1 MKKQLATVF
10 ASFLFVSAVQ
20 ADDDYKHF
28 PSLDAPNTQIALCN
42 LATFNEKLAAIANK
56 KELTPE
62 DMVKVH
68 ELTYTLENAVMRL
81 QKDLDTIAVDL
92 EKVHKASERLDDQ
105 TIKNDGG
112 KYLKATGLL
121 LDPATCK

>member
-1 MKKQLATVF
+1 MKKQLVAL
-10 ASFLFVSAVQ
+10 ASFLLVSTVQ

-28 PSLDAPNTQIALCN
+28 PSLDAPNTQVALCN
-42 LATFNEKLAAIANK
+42 LAAFNEKLAAIANK

-81 QKDLDTIAVDL
+81 QKDLETIAVDL

-105 TIKNDGG
+105 TIKNDGA
-112 KYLKATGLL
+112 KYLKATGLI
-121 LDPATCK
+121 LDPAACK